1 MTQMVPDKNVIDVTQ
16 DAVLSA
22 ASNVVDVLENTV
34 HELGAGAEP
43 YYMHAEFWVGMAFVV
58 AVVALSR
65 PVGSMILRVLKAR
78 GEAIATRIN
87 DASNLKMEAQKMLAD
102 YERKFRNVEKEVADI
117 LAKSEQR
124 VELIRSDTLKK
135 LEADI
140 EIKERDVKTRLKN
153 AVGDAAKDVAKKT
166 TELTMSTVR
175 KILNDSLD
183 SKALDKLISSSID
196 NLDKIA

>member
-22 ASNVVDVLENTV
+22 ASNVIDVLENTV

-153 AVGDAAKDVAKKT
+153 AVDDAAKDVAKKT

-183 SKALDKLISSSID
+183 SKALDKLILSSID

>member
-153 AVGDAAKDVAKKT
+153 AVDDAAKDVAKKT